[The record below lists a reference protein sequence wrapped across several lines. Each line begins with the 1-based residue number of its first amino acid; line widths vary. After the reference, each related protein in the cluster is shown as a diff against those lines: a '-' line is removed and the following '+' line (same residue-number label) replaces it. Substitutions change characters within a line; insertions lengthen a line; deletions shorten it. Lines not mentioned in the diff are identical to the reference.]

1 MWKIFF
7 EYRDK
12 SKCTI
17 TGRHKDI
24 PLGIA
29 KKYYNQFLGAV
40 KATYQQYPKK
50 NHKPMDLIEK
60 IEELES
66 E

>member
-24 PLGIA
+24 PLSLAI
-29 KKYYNQFLGAV
+29 KYHNQFINACKAV
-40 KATYQQYPKK
+40 YQQYPKK